1 MKNKVYVFFII
12 LILTLLLLYFLCYE
26 TKEQRRARLSD
37 DVITFIDQIQTRK
50 DLISIPAYC
59 ISSDESHE
67 ITHTNFQRFQRIHN
81 NDQKAAIYA
90 AYKNGDEIAVIMNDQ
105 MYANIID
112 HSIEDIIT
120 QTPNDWDIL
129 DLYTSSKGKMSPKKI
144 GNYLYQQLDEDEN
157 VNENVNENIAYIINR
172 KGMEKMLFSPT
183 SQRNRYGIYPGIMI
197 PNPIADLKK
206 DLSTLELSTEIINKH
221 KSKLLSLKNKEK
233 LKDLIN
239 NLKTHNEKVG
249 FTCDIPCPV
258 YYINMDKDVD
268 RRQFME
274 RQIEKMPN
282 VHFTRITGFNG
293 YAIENKRNDVIKHDH
308 ALIEFVNKYDEM
320 SKSEIGCTM
329 SHLIAIKKAYK
340 NGDEIAMICED
351 DILFDTCTLIKP
363 ISEMIENAPKNW
375 EILQLSSFT
384 PKEIHEKSKNH
395 PNTEYIRNNGKQR
408 HYNTACYLINRN
420 GMETILKMTSSI
432 HRDNFFIINK
442 NLNFPSSGTADIFIY
457 ELCVTYTILPVPFT
471 VDNTDNDSTIH
482 TDHTDDHIMFSIN
495 TLSKFNEIK
504 NKSITFI
511 IDENYSVPLLLN
523 LNNKNWKAII
533 ISEKQN
539 DIIYDERI
547 KTVKKNDFIKLCDTK
562 WLIFMNKDDL
572 PLPTFIETLNDNLNE
587 DTDVMILKSLE
598 NNENLSLCIK
608 KDCIVNNNM
617 IDYSNH
623 EILKKLKSIGKKIV
637 KSNKINYISS
647 PNITKNKVNSTI
659 LNLIIYNE
667 KSVYEVDMKKI
678 VQKYLK
684 RFNFVTFYFI
694 CYRENQHNYIEIEN
708 NCIYI
713 KGNEGFVPQVLDK
726 TIIAIDYCVNTLQIQ
741 FDYFVRSNISS
752 LIDFNLFPILPKN
765 NLYTGPEILHLTW
778 TDAKYGIT
786 EEKLHQIYGLD
797 YAMGSCI
804 ILSKD
809 MVEFLLKHKS
819 KLDRT
824 LIDDVAIGVLFKN
837 KKILPYKFSVS
848 VSENDIN
855 INSFYTRNK
864 TINDRYKDVERM
876 QTILDIS
883 NLLQ

>member
-442 NLNFPSSGTADIFIY
+442 NLNFPSSGTADTFIY
-457 ELCVTYTILPVPFT
+457 EICVTYTILPVPFT

-482 TDHTDDHIMFSIN
+482 TDHTDEHIMYSIN
-495 TLSKFNEIK
+495 TLSKFSEIK
-504 NKSITFI
+504 ETKMGDIPDIPTVWQYWENPPNKKMPAYIEFCINS
-511 IDENYSVPLLLN
+511 
-523 LNNKNWKAII
+523 
-533 ISEKQN
+533 
-539 DIIYDERI
+539 
-547 KTVKKNDFIKLCDTK
+547 VKKQCEI
-562 WLIFMNKDDL
+562 
-572 PLPTFIETLNDNLNE
+572 DNIRYICL
-587 DTDVMILKSLE
+587 SPQ
-598 NNENLSLCIK
+598 NLSLYFRNDDIPDEFYKLEKIAHRADYIRALALYVHGGLWLDVDCVCTGSLSELVECDNTDVTYFMFDKWAPNHKNYVPIGSIFSRKNSPFIK
-608 KDCIVNNNM
+608 EWVDKSKLIIKDNIKNNTKFDWEDLGWNS
-617 IDYSNH
+617 IKPL
-623 EILKKLKSIGKKIV
+623 LKKYKNEYNWKTKEYDGLNTCYPLPWNEWEKFFQKGDSKFLTRKFQPFVMLYNNVFFDWFKKL
-637 KSNKINYISS
+637 
-647 PNITKNKVNSTI
+647 ST
-659 LNLIIYNE
+659 E
-667 KSVYEVDMKKI
+667 E
-678 VQKYLK
+678 
-684 RFNFVTFYFI
+684 
-694 CYRENQHNYIEIEN
+694 
-708 NCIYI
+708 
-713 KGNEGFVPQVLDK
+713 
-726 TIIAIDYCVNTLQIQ
+726 
-741 FDYFVRSNISS
+741 
-752 LIDFNLFPILPKN
+752 FNLFI
-765 NLYTGPEILHLTW
+765 
-778 TDAKYGIT
+778 
-786 EEKLHQIYGLD
+786 
-797 YAMGSCI
+797 
-804 ILSKD
+804 
-809 MVEFLLKHKS
+809 KS
-819 KLDRT
+819 D
-824 LIDDVAIGVLFKN
+824 IVLADLFRKS
-837 KKILPYKFSVS
+837 L
-848 VSENDIN
+848 
-855 INSFYTRNK
+855 
-864 TINDRYKDVERM
+864 
-876 QTILDIS
+876 
-883 NLLQ
+883 

>member
-81 NDQKAAIYA
+81 HDQKAAIYA

-144 GNYLYQQLDEDEN
+144 GNYLYQQLDED

-258 YYINMDKDVD
+258 YYINMDKDTD
-268 RRQFME
+268 RRNFME

-340 NGDEIAMICED
+340 NGDKIAMICED

-442 NLNFPSSGTADIFIY
+442 NLNFPSSGTADTFIY
-457 ELCVTYTILPVPFT
+457 EICVTYTILPVPFT

-482 TDHTDDHIMFSIN
+482 TDHTDEHIMYSIN

-504 NKSITFI
+504 ETKMGDIPDIPTVWQYWENPPNKKMPAYIEFCI
-511 IDENYSVPLLLN
+511 N
-523 LNNKNWKAII
+523 
-533 ISEKQN
+533 
-539 DIIYDERI
+539 
-547 KTVKKNDFIKLCDTK
+547 TVKKQCEI
-562 WLIFMNKDDL
+562 
-572 PLPTFIETLNDNLNE
+572 DNIRYICL
-587 DTDVMILKSLE
+587 SPQ
-598 NNENLSLCIK
+598 NLSLYFRNDDIPDEFYKLEKIAHRADYIRALALYVHGGLWLDVDCVCTGSLSELVECDNTDVTYFMFDKWAPNHKNYVPIGSIFSRKNSPFIK
-608 KDCIVNNNM
+608 
-617 IDYSNH
+617 
-623 EILKKLKSIGKKIV
+623 EW
-637 KSNKINYISS
+637 
-647 PNITKNKVNSTI
+647 
-659 LNLIIYNE
+659 
-667 KSVYEVDMKKI
+667 VDK
-678 VQKYLK
+678 
-684 RFNFVTFYFI
+684 
-694 CYRENQHNYIEIEN
+694 
-708 NCIYI
+708 
-713 KGNEGFVPQVLDK
+713 
-726 TIIAIDYCVNTLQIQ
+726 
-741 FDYFVRSNISS
+741 SS
-752 LIDFNLFPILPKN
+752 LIIKNNIKNNTKFDWEDLGWNSIKPLLKKYKNEYNWKTKEYDGLNTCYPLPWNEWEKFFQKGDSKFLNRKFQPFVMLYNNVFFDWFKKLSTEEFNLFI
-765 NLYTGPEILHLTW
+765 
-778 TDAKYGIT
+778 
-786 EEKLHQIYGLD
+786 
-797 YAMGSCI
+797 
-804 ILSKD
+804 
-809 MVEFLLKHKS
+809 KS
-819 KLDRT
+819 D
-824 LIDDVAIGVLFKN
+824 IVLADLFRKS
-837 KKILPYKFSVS
+837 L
-848 VSENDIN
+848 
-855 INSFYTRNK
+855 
-864 TINDRYKDVERM
+864 
-876 QTILDIS
+876 
-883 NLLQ
+883 